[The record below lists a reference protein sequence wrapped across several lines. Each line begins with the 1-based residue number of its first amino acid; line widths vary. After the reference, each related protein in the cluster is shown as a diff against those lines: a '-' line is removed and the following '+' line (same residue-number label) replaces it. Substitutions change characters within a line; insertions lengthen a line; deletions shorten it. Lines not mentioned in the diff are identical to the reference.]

1 MFADAIRRQAENAPR
16 AALPAVAA
24 ALWRALANGQV
35 SEAEAETLSALI
47 DARRVGPPK
56 RGDQSPTHGVE
67 GSRPPELGSGADA
80 GKSDIAPEP
89 AGSRRTGVG
98 SRPRTDASLERRRRW
113 AASGRLPPAIAARF
127 TAGEQAVLALVA
139 AETVRRKDC
148 RLAIEHMAAIA
159 GVGRSTVKNAL
170 REARR
175 LGLITVEERKVTGWR
190 NDTNVVRIVSA
201 EWTAWLRLT
210 RQPAGHDR
218 HGHTSVLPLEGGGVK
233 SATGTPTGI
242 QIRGKPRP
250 AEPSKMLPEGS
261 GRPRPMRARDNPR
274 GR

>member
-1 MFADAIRRQAENAPR
+1 MFADAIRQQAEAAPR
-16 AALPAVAA
+16 AALPAVTT
-24 ALWRALANGQV
+24 ALWRALANEQV
-35 SEAEAETLSALI
+35 TEAEAETLAALI
-47 DARRVGPPK
+47 EARQVK
-56 RGDQSPTHGVE
+56 SETVSHSPSAETSSGRP
-67 GSRPPELGSGADA
+67 GSPRM
-80 GKSDIAPEP
+80 
-89 AGSRRTGVG
+89 GVG

-139 AETVRRKDC
+139 AETARRKDC

-190 NDTNVVRIVSA
+190 NDTNVVRIVSS

-210 RQPAGHDR
+210 RRSPIPASP
-218 HGHTSVLPLEGGGVK
+218 TTLPLEGGGVK
-233 SATGTPTGI
+233 SATGTPT
-242 QIRGKPRP
+242 QVQNRGKPRP
-250 AEPSKMLPEGS
+250 AEPSQRLPEGS
-261 GRPRPMRARDNPR
+261 GRPQPMRARENSR